1 MVSSSQKTPRRGA
14 TTQRNKA
21 TKTSRAPMPG
31 WLWALGGLVVGFFL
45 AHYQNGTAPWQDD
58 PASGPEATV
67 ISREQ
72 RDDSAAEGAAEDDE
86 ASMPTFEFYTLLP
99 ETEVIAPGGVVPST
113 VVQPEPAPAATPAE
127 EVASNAS
134 DTSGQLTE
142 DEQSAMPD
150 EPIASSTP
158 VSDDDPIAELIAAN
172 NTENSAENTEQN
184 TATSQPEAPAAQ
196 AEQAR
201 YMLQAASFRSETDAG
216 RMRDRLKNLSLLA
229 HISKVQANGNTWH
242 RVQVGPYD
250 DPRELNRAQD
260 LMNTQGIEPLLI
272 QLQN

>member
-1 MVSSSQKTPRRGA
+1 MVSSSRKTPRRGA
-14 TTQRNKA
+14 TTQRNKT
-21 TKTSRAPMPG
+21 TKTSRLPMPG

-45 AHYQNGTAPWQDD
+45 AHYQNGKAPWQDD

-72 RDDSAAEGAAEDDE
+72 RDDSAAEGSADDDE

-99 ETEVIAPGGVVPST
+99 ETEVIAPGGVVSST
-113 VVQPEPAPAATPAE
+113 VEQPEPEPETAPAE
-127 EVASNAS
+127 EVASN
-134 DTSGQLTE
+134 TSGQLTE
-142 DEQSAMPD
+142 DEQSAEPE
-150 EPIASSTP
+150 EPIAESTP
-158 VSDDDPIAELIAAN
+158 VSNDDPIAELIAAN
-172 NTENSAENTEQN
+172 NTENTERSA
-184 TATSQPEAPAAQ
+184 AAAQ
-196 AEQAR
+196 PATPTAEEEQKR
-201 YMLQAASFRSETDAG
+201 YMLQAASFLSETDAG

-229 HISKVQANGNTWH
+229 HISKVQANGDTWH